1 MVRRERVDQAMSK
14 VTAKGMRALTGI
26 KRKVWHYSG
35 DVDIAYGGMFY
46 NLDDIENGYANAVRV
61 TPCADAGGP
70 DNMWWVERITINVH
84 NGTWPYEGV
93 GETAAER
100 AAHRVLHDMIDSTA
114 EAALNSYGFDS
125 NLAAWDDLTPRQR
138 EHTMV
143 FACAGY
149 GRFDTDSTEMIQIG
163 KPDPFWK
170 PRGETYTPD
179 KILRGNTSL
188 RRYVRSQCS

>member
-1 MVRRERVDQAMSK
+1 MSK
-14 VTAKGMRALTGI
+14 LTAKDMRALTGI

-46 NLDDIENGYANAVRV
+46 SMDDIAQGYANAVRV

-125 NLAAWDDLTPRQR
+125 NLAAWDDLTPRQHR
-138 EHTMV
+138 DDPDRQARPVLETE
-143 FACAGY
+143 
-149 GRFDTDSTEMIQIG
+149 GRDIHPRQ
-163 KPDPFWK
+163 DPARQHE
-170 PRGETYTPD
+170 PA
-179 KILRGNTSL
+179 SL
-188 RRYVRSQCS
+188 CKESMQLTVT